1 VNAGKKARKL
11 AADLG
16 LDLPEAETV
25 LPHSFVKSL
34 IKSGAISKAQRKVL
48 FTSVHCQA
56 AGEES

>member
-1 VNAGKKARKL
+1 MNAGKKARNL

-34 IKSGAISKAQRKVL
+34 LTTGTINKEQQRVL
-48 FTSVHCQA
+48 FTSVHCRA